1 MEKHAEFRPLVRLG
15 LAFWLVAAPA
25 EAGCRLAL
33 ALGLDIS
40 SSVDADEDRLQ
51 REGLA
56 NALASLQVQAAI
68 LSVPGETVA
77 LAVFE
82 WSGRYQQDMVLNWR
96 MLASSRDVQSA
107 VAEIRASRRS
117 YAEFPTAIGY
127 ALGYAAG
134 VFAQAPPCLFQ
145 TLDMSGD
152 GVNNEGFAPRLAYAN
167 FPLDAVTVNG
177 LTIGGRADDL
187 AGYYRRELIKGP
199 GAFVEE
205 ARDFTDFERAMRR
218 KLVRE
223 LQARAIGMS
232 SPLPP
237 GRG

>member
-107 VAEIRASRRS
+107 AAEIRASRRS